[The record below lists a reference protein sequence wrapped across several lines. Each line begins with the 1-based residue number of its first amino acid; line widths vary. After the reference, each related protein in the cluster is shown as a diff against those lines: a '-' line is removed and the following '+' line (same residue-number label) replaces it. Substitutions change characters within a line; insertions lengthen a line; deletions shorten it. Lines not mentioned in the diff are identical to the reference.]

1 MRLAQLARK
10 LSVRPSEIVDLL
22 SKDQVFFEDGSNA
35 KLNDDLVRRVV
46 LHFAP
51 ERLSEIM
58 LVQTSEVIETNE
70 PNKSNELESKPE
82 TTSEPAIEIKTEAIA
97 EVVDPTTVT
106 DLPETIRVPK
116 VELAGL
122 KVLGKIELPQPR
134 LKDENKDEVKDTN
147 EVRAKRERKET
158 QPRRHREERPWRNP
172 VALQR
177 EAEVRER
184 EERRLEALK
193 QEKERKRQHYLS
205 QVKNSKPPKAMR
217 IYEESAPVPTPVA
230 EQKPRTWIGKFLRW
244 LNNK

>member
-22 SKDQVFFEDGSNA
+22 SKEKIFFEDGSNA
-35 KLNDDLVRRVV
+35 KLNDELVKRVV

-58 LVQTSEVIETNE
+58 LVQANEAIEPE
-70 PNKSNELESKPE
+70 PEFQPE
-82 TTSEPAIEIKTEAIA
+82 TIAELPVQLKSEP
-97 EVVDPTTVT
+97 VT
-106 DLPETIRVPK
+106 ADVNPVPGSDLPETIRVQK

-134 LKDENKDEVKDTN
+134 VKEENKEEGKAPGEVKP
-147 EVRAKRERKET
+147 KRDRREK
-158 QPRRHREERPWRNP
+158 QPRRERPEKPWRNP
-172 VALQR
+172 IALQR

-193 QEKERKRQHYLS
+193 QAKERKRQHYLS
-205 QVKNSKPPKAMR
+205 QIKSSKPPKAVR
-217 IYEESAPVPTPVA
+217 IYEETAPASTSKA
-230 EQKPRTWIGKFLRW
+230 EQQKPRTWIGKFLRW
-244 LNNK
+244 LNT

>member
-35 KLNDDLVRRVV
+35 KLNDDLVKRVV

-51 ERLSEIM
+51 ERMSEIM
-58 LVQTSEVIETNE
+58 LVQTNEVNEANE
-70 PNKSNELESKPE
+70 PNESEYKPE
-82 TTSEPAIEIKTEAIA
+82 TTSELAIEIKTEAIA

-134 LKDENKDEVKDTN
+134 LKDENKYEVKDTK

-158 QPRRHREERPWRNP
+158 QLGRHREERPWRNP

-177 EAEVRER
+177 ETEIRER

-217 IYEESAPVPTPVA
+217 IYEESAPVSAPVA
-230 EQKPRTWIGKFLRW
+230 EPKPRTWIGKFLRW
-244 LNNK
+244 LNSK

>member
-22 SKDQVFFEDGSNA
+22 SKDQAFFEDGSNA
-35 KLNDDLVRRVV
+35 KLNDDLVKRVV

-51 ERLSEIM
+51 ERMSEIM
-58 LVQTSEVIETNE
+58 LVQISEVIEANE
-70 PNKSNELESKPE
+70 PESQPE
-82 TTSEPAIEIKTEAIA
+82 TTAEPPIEIKTESISEVMNPA
-97 EVVDPTTVT
+97 EVT
-106 DLPETIRVPK
+106 DLPETIRVQK

-122 KVLGKIELPQPR
+122 KVLGKIELPQAR
-134 LKDENKDEVKDTN
+134 SKEENKDEVREGS
-147 EVRAKRERKET
+147 EVKSNRERKER
-158 QPRRHREERPWRNP
+158 QPRRDREERSWRNP

-205 QVKNSKPPKAMR
+205 QVKNSKPLKAVR
-217 IYEESAPVPTPVA
+217 IYEEADPVPAKVA
-230 EQKPRTWIGKFLRW
+230 EQKPRTWMGKFLRW
-244 LNNK
+244 LNT